1 MSSEFWSIQRAR
13 SYGIG
18 AASEIVAG
26 AKQTR
31 LKRQAVV
38 QAQTSEATTGKRW
51 LPVVIVGAVAAVGL
65 IAWAVSKRKAASR

>member
-1 MSSEFWSIQRAR
+1 MAQLWSVRRA
-13 SYGIG
+13 GAWGLG

-38 QAQTSEATTGKRW
+38 QAQTSEATAGKRW
-51 LPVVIVGAVAAVGL
+51 LPVIIVGAVVAVGVV
-65 IAWAVSKRKAASR
+65 AWAVSRRKAATR